1 MSTFDPI
8 IVKETFEQQ
17 RFERLKEVVSEYL
30 DDEGGTTSKL
40 LQDLQRAA
48 LENAQYFVG
57 RVDEYTELQGF
68 FS

>member
-1 MSTFDPI
+1 MLDPAI
-8 IVKETFEQQ
+8 PKSYEQH
-17 RFERLKEVVSEYL
+17 RYERLEETISEYL

-48 LENAQYFVG
+48 LENSQYFVG
-57 RVDEYTELQGF
+57 RVDEYTELQDF

>member
-1 MSTFDPI
+1 MTMLDPAIQKTFD
-8 IVKETFEQQ
+8 QQ
-17 RFERLKEVVSEYL
+17 RFERLKEVVAEYL

-48 LENAQYFVG
+48 LENSQYFVG
-57 RVDEYTELQGF
+57 RVDEYTELQDF

>member
-1 MSTFDPI
+1 MTMLDPAI
-8 IVKETFEQQ
+8 QKTLDQQ
-17 RFERLKEVVSEYL
+17 RYERLKDVVSEYL